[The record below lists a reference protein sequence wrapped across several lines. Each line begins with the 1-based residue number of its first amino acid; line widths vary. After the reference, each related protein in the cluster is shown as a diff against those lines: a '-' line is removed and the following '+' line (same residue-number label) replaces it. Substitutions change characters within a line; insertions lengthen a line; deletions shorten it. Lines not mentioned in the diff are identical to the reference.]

1 MASRRASLL
10 VVSLGLWGSGEVM
23 GFTAAPGA
31 GRFAPRLRSVASVD
45 KSSSQLG
52 VTRLQSSRRAKL
64 GAIEMTAV
72 TDGVDVLKD
81 LGLKVVP
88 RDQAR
93 LRFAP
98 SPTGS
103 LHVGGARTAL
113 YSYLAAKKAGGKF
126 VLRIEDTDLARSTK
140 ESENSMIQDL
150 KWLGLDWDEGPYNG
164 GPAGDYRQS
173 ERGELYIT
181 IAKKLAEMGWAYPCF
196 CTEEELDAKRKA
208 AEESGSAVAYDGTWR
223 DADPA
228 EVKKRMDAGET
239 FTYRFKVPKG
249 KVVSIDDMVR
259 GRISWD
265 VEATL
270 GDFILL
276 RSNGVPVYNFCVAVD
291 DALMGITTVAR
302 AEEHLTNT
310 VRQFLVLEA
319 LGFPIPQYAH
329 CSLILGEDR
338 SKLSKRHGATS
349 CDQFRQQGY
358 LPDAMI
364 NYLAL
369 LGWNDG
375 TDKDIYTR
383 EELIESFD
391 LSRVTASPAQF
402 DQAKLKWINGQHLRA
417 MQKETFVP
425 HMEETLLRDGVIGK
439 ADATLMNHVAGMV
452 QEKCDL
458 LNDAAAILSSCL
470 DYELAETAKTCEEA
484 SGILGDDFA
493 SLASA
498 ISESVSKG
506 EFPADMSA
514 DSFETDFKDWIN
526 ALGKTTGRKGKRL
539 FMPVRLALTGNL
551 AGPDIGLQLK
561 AVGLAASAE
570 PRKLVTL
577 HQRMAM
583 LTSFVDENPEL
594 LKASAASAKGGGGSS
609 GIPDERVAQK
619 IIETVAKLTVTQ
631 QRQVL
636 STAEQL
642 LAAGGGAA
650 APAAAKQG
658 GTPEGKVLDRSGN
671 VEPVTRLDIRVG
683 KILSC
688 EKHPDADALYLEQID
703 VGEAEPRTVIS
714 GLANFVPLEEMQ
726 GRMVAVVCNLKPA
739 KMRGIMSSG
748 MVLCG
753 SNEDHSKVEILDP
766 PTGAQ
771 PGEHLMLEGFGIM
784 KPSPEDAVLKSKSQQ
799 GVWKMVAPDL
809 KLVGGEATY
818 NGKLFTTSAGPLTT
832 KNLKDGTVG

>member
-1 MASRRASLL
+1 
-10 VVSLGLWGSGEVM
+10 M
-23 GFTAAPGA
+23 GFSAASGA
-31 GRFAPRLRSVASVD
+31 GRFAPRLGSTACVD
-45 KSSSQLG
+45 NGAANFGVQLQG
-52 VTRLQSSRRAKL
+52 SRRAKL
-64 GAIEMTAV
+64 AAAVEMTAV
-72 TDGVDVLKD
+72 SSGEDVLSE
-81 LGLKVVP
+81 LGLVAVP

-113 YSYLAAKKAGGKF
+113 YSYLAAKKANGKF

-140 ESENSMIQDL
+140 ESEDSMIKDL
-150 KWLGLDWDEGPYNG
+150 RWLGLDWDEGPYCG
-164 GPAGDYRQS
+164 GPAGEYRQS
-173 ERGELYIT
+173 ERGELYVK
-181 IAKKLAEMGWAYPCF
+181 IAKKLVELGWAYPCF
-196 CTEEELDAKRKA
+196 CTEEELEAKRAA
-208 AEESGSAVAYDGTWR
+208 AEASGSAVAYDGAWR
-223 DADPA
+223 DADPT
-228 EVKKRMDAGET
+228 EVQRRIDAGET

-249 KVVSIDDMVR
+249 KVVTINDMVR

-291 DALMGITTVAR
+291 DAMMGITTVAR

-310 VRQFLVLEA
+310 VRQALVLEA
-319 LGFPIPQYAH
+319 LGFPMPQYAH

-375 TDKDIYTR
+375 SDQDIYSR
-383 EELIESFD
+383 EQLIEAFD

-402 DQAKLKWINGQHLRA
+402 DQSKLKWINGQHLRA
-417 MQKETFVP
+417 MSKEQFLP
-425 HMEETLLRDGVIGK
+425 FLEEALLVDGVLGK
-439 ADATLMNHVAGMV
+439 LDSTLVSHVAGMV

-458 LNDAAAILSSCL
+458 VNDASAILTSCL
-470 DYELAETAKTCEEA
+470 DYELAQTAKTCEEA
-484 SGILGDDFA
+484 AGILGDDFA
-493 SLASA
+493 ALASA
-498 ISESVSKG
+498 ISDSVGKG
-506 EFPADMSA
+506 EFPADMTA
-514 DSFETDFKDWIN
+514 DSFEKDFKDWIN
-526 ALGKTTGRKGKRL
+526 ALGKSTGRKGKRL

-561 AVGLAASAE
+561 TVGLAANGE

-577 HQRMAM
+577 QERMTM
-583 LTSFVDENPEL
+583 LTSFVSENPEL
-594 LKASAASAKGGGGSS
+594 LKVSAASIKSGGGGK
-609 GIPDERVAQK
+609 GVPDDRVSQK
-619 IIETVAKLTVTQ
+619 IIETVAKLSVTQ

-650 APAAAKQG
+650 AHAAAG
-658 GTPEGKVLDRSGN
+658 GAVEGKVLDRSGN

-683 KILSC
+683 KVISC

-703 VGEAEPRTVIS
+703 VGDPEPRTVIS

-739 KMRGIMSSG
+739 KMRGIMSAG

-753 SNEDHSKVEILDP
+753 SNEDHTKVEILDP
-766 PTGAQ
+766 PAGAQ
-771 PGEHLMLEGFGIM
+771 AGEHLILDGFGIM
-784 KPSPEDAVLKSKSQQ
+784 KPGPEDAVLKSKSQQ

-809 KLVGGEATY
+809 KLVDGEATY
-818 NGKLFTTSAGPLTT
+818 NGKLFTTSAGPLSC
-832 KNLKDGTVG
+832 KNLNDGTVG